1 MKKRWILLFLML
13 LLSVRFVFAEVNCDG
28 TSNREECLAIS
39 KQIDELDK
47 QLQLSRAAVA
57 PLESEVERIGAKIK
71 SIQAQVSASVKKMEQ
86 TEVEI
91 KMRGEKVSTQYA
103 ILAVKLREMYKRIRS
118 RPLWTGLISSTSMG
132 EARRELGYRQDSN
145 DKDRQ
150 LIVAMVQEISKL
162 EDDKKKLQAQK
173 EQLTK
178 LQVELDKQNN
188 FFLGE
193 VKKAKSYQSDLSSK
207 IAALSAQQQSLLAE
221 KTGTFSTTVGDVPL
235 ADDPASSPTYN
246 PGFSPAFAAFS
257 FGAPHF
263 KGMSQYGAYGR
274 AKSGQNAEDI
284 LRAYYGGVEIKKDY
298 DSGKQIGVAGYG
310 RMDIET
316 YTKRIYEMPNS
327 WGDSG
332 GFEALKAQAVAAR
345 TYALAW
351 TNEGTGGNICTD
363 QGCQVYKNSNKGGKW
378 EEAVNATKG
387 WVLVKDGK
395 LIKPWYASTSG
406 GYQESYDALAHRNDG
421 SSYKTPAIWDTPSGR
436 GGWTSQAYEKT
447 AGSPW
452 FYKAW
457 YKGSSGDSC
466 GKSHPWF
473 TSEQMADILNSIV
486 VYRSGNGSEHIL
498 PIDYV
503 SCFGK
508 SGEPWDYGKMRQEAA
523 SRGKSFSK
531 VSGVSVTYA
540 ENGVTAKVSFET
552 DGGNFEVSG
561 QEFYKVFNL
570 RAHGKISLK
579 SGLFNIEKK

>member
-1 MKKRWILLFLML
+1 MKKRGVLVLIFILA
-13 LLSVRFVFAEVNCDG
+13 SWQVVFAEVNCDG
-28 TSNREECLAIS
+28 ASNRDECLTIS
-39 KQIDELDK
+39 KQIDELGK
-47 QLQLSRAAVA
+47 QLQMSREATK
-57 PLESEVERIGAKIK
+57 PLESEIEKLSAKIK
-71 SIQAQVSASVKKMEQ
+71 SIQGQVTQAVKKMEQ
-86 TEVEI
+86 TEKEI
-91 KMRGEKVSTQYA
+91 KARGGKVTTQYA
-103 ILAVKLREMYKRIRS
+103 ILTVKLREMYKRMRS
-118 RPLWTGLISSTSMG
+118 RPIWLEIFSTSSMG
-132 EARRELGYRQDSN
+132 EARRELGYRQESN

-162 EDDKKKLQAQK
+162 EEDKRGLEKQK

-178 LQVELDKQNN
+178 LQAELDKQNN

-193 VKKAKSYQSDLSSK
+193 VKKAKSYQSDLGNK

-235 ADDPASSPTYN
+235 ADDPGSSPTYN

-274 AKSGQNAEDI
+274 AKSGQNAEEI
-284 LRAYYGGVEIKKDY
+284 LRAYYGGIEIKKDY
-298 DSGKQIGVAGYG
+298 DAGKQIGVAGYG

-316 YTKRIYEMPNS
+316 YTKRIYEVPNS

-351 TNEGTGGNICTD
+351 TREGTGGNICTSQD
-363 QGCQVYKNSNKGGKW
+363 CQVYKNSNKGGKW
-378 EEAVNATKG
+378 EEAVNTTRG
-387 WVLVKDGK
+387 WVLMKDGK

-406 GYQESYDALAHRNDG
+406 GYQESYDALSYREDG
-421 SSYKTPAIWDTPSGR
+421 SSYRTPAIWDTPSGR
-436 GGWTSQAYEKT
+436 GGWTSQAYEKV

-457 YKGSSGDSC
+457 YRGVSGDSC

-473 TSEQMADILNSIV
+473 TAEQMADILNALV
-486 VYRSGNGSEHIL
+486 VYKNGNGVEHIL

-508 SGEPWDYGKMRQEAA
+508 SGEPWDYGKMKQEAA
-523 SRGKSFSK
+523 ARGKSFS
-531 VSGVSVTYA
+531 SVRSVNVVYG
-540 ENGVTAKVSFET
+540 ENGVTARVNFET
-552 DGGNFEVSG
+552 DNGNYEVTG

-570 RAHGKISLK
+570 RAHGKVSLK
-579 SGLFNIEKK
+579 SGLFNIERK